1 MTFRRRTLEVSRDGL
16 PTCLVLVESDTGT
29 VVGHSKLTPIPALPQ
44 SCFLESDEVNPHLH
58 GGRLENH
65 LGTPLPTAHPTEIRT
80 LISLSSAVKLNTTS
94 ALANYATEAV
104 VVTRELRGRGLG
116 KMLMKH
122 SEVYARSLGVQSVH
136 LSTHDQE
143 GFYFSLGYQRCQPV
157 SIYGCS
163 LRSGLETVANSRGPP
178 QTPIANLGTVR
189 DPLPPPS
196 LATPG
201 IVKCPPLPPPLENLG
216 IIRGSTSN
224 KIFMKKYL
232 DS

>member
-1 MTFRRRTLEVSRDGL
+1 MTFRRRALEVSRDGL
-16 PTCLVLVESDTGT
+16 PTCLVLVESDTGI

-44 SCFLESDEVNPHLH
+44 SCFLES
-58 GGRLENH
+58 
-65 LGTPLPTAHPTEIRT
+65 
-80 LISLSSAVKLNTTS
+80 AVELNTTS

-143 GFYFSLGYQRCQPV
+143 GFYSSLGYQRCQPV

-163 LRSGLETVANSRGPP
+163 LRSGFETIANSRGPP
-178 QTPIANLGTVR
+178 QTPLENLGKVR
-189 DPLPPPS
+189 DPFPPPS
-196 LATPG
+196 LATPE

-216 IIRGSTSN
+216 IFRGITSN
-224 KIFMKKYL
+224 KVFMKKYL